1 VRGGQVLLALGA
13 ACASAPELDVTELPE
28 VLVVERAAAV
38 APRAPSCTIAGDGDP
53 GCASLTLVDERGQ
66 PFLIFDDAAAVAA
79 RFWELPQ
86 AAAKAPRLARV
97 EVEARGVSA
106 SGWTELSK
114 RSFVVRERVEVAAGL
129 VVEGG
134 TQISLQGLRGDGS
147 LTATVAVPFAR
158 PRELSFVIDCDAL
171 AYSASRLASV
181 TEPAANDVWR
191 LSPGPVPWSLSPGAP
206 HFLVSMG
213 AYGPVRVL
221 ERNAGAA
228 KVRTGLHPFH
238 GAGTAFVS
246 GWVPLAAL
254 EPGDPTD
261 RDGHCGILDRHDRC
275 PDLVTARAVEAHVG
289 QLPGEG
295 AVVRLAARLAVSRIS
310 ARDGHV
316 AVTLDSDVARAA
328 NGLRI
333 WVPEGALSPG
343 ACEDDSGCPCAD

>member
-1 VRGGQVLLALGA
+1 VLGRGRPD
-13 ACASAPELDVTELPE
+13 APHR
-28 VLVVERAAAV
+28 ERATPADAEEFTRPPPHPREILVQRRRPERGCLVADYGGTEVDAALLQAVTLGSCRRTTRAWRDRRRRSRDLELHGWLRRYKRTNDDFGVPSV
-38 APRAPSCTIAGDGDP
+38 AFMLCTFWLVEALARLGRRDEARELLDRLRQVDAPSACSPRISTPSTGRCGATSRRPTRTWASSTPPSPRRRAG
-53 GCASLTLVDERGQ
+53 S
-66 PFLIFDDAAAVAA
+66 
-79 RFWELPQ
+79 
-86 AAAKAPRLARV
+86 
-97 EVEARGVSA
+97 
-106 SGWTELSK
+106 
-114 RSFVVRERVEVAAGL
+114 
-129 VVEGG
+129 
-134 TQISLQGLRGDGS
+134 
-147 LTATVAVPFAR
+147 
-158 PRELSFVIDCDAL
+158 
-171 AYSASRLASV
+171 
-181 TEPAANDVWR
+181 
-191 LSPGPVPWSLSPGAP
+191 
-206 HFLVSMG
+206 
-213 AYGPVRVL
+213 
-221 ERNAGAA
+221 A